1 MDKITIECDA
11 ELEDLIPNYL
21 KNRSNDIKTIR
32 ECLNSGDFEKIKTL
46 GHSMKGSGGGYGFD
60 KITEIG
66 AMIETAADAEEV
78 SEIDSAVQTLEDY
91 VQRVNIVFV

>member
-1 MDKITIECDA
+1 LDKITIECDA
-11 ELEDLIPNYL
+11 ELEGLIPNYL

-32 ECLNSGDFEKIKTL
+32 ECLTSGDFEKILTL

-66 AMIETAADAEEV
+66 GRIETAAEAKDVA
-78 SEIDSAVQTLEDY
+78 EIDSAVQTLEDY
-91 VQRVNIVFV
+91 VQRVDVVFV